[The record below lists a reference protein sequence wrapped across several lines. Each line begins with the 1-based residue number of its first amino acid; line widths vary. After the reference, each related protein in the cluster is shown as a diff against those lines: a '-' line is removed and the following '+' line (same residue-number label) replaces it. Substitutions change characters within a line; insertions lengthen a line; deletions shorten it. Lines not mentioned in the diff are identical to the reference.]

1 MALQS
6 DIQIYIEG
14 NAIHA
19 FKRLTLHQ
27 ELDSHHLLELVCRM
41 DVLEELSGE
50 IASESRNFLG
60 EIVTVQVSTLDS
72 LEGYKELEFKGV
84 VTEVNNTKAFHQ
96 GGGDL
101 IVIKAQSATVLADD
115 GPHYTSYNDMGL
127 TEILDSTFQ
136 GYDQSKLETSFSPQ
150 YSAPL
155 HYSVQQQ
162 ESAWQYASRLA
173 AQYGEWFYYNGKAL
187 IFGKPEDGE
196 ATQLTYGQDLE
207 EFSLKLQPSSNNY
220 NFFTNDYLNAEQI
233 ESATSAVNSNM
244 NGHNAFTSGK
254 SDELFLKETAVF
266 VNTYNDEKLQQ
277 RLDKHVENQKKAE
290 EVNQVQIN
298 GVSDNPGVLLG
309 NVIKIADENGAY
321 GSYRIT
327 RVTHTATEN
336 GRYQNRFEGVT
347 ADADIYP
354 NTNIMAYPRS
364 QSQTAVV
371 MDNADPDSLG
381 RIQVQFPWQK
391 ATGAVTPWLRILTPH
406 AGGEKGFHFIPEID
420 EEVLIGFEGGNAERP
435 YVMGTL
441 YNGNANPAGWKTDA
455 NDIKAIR
462 TRSGHTIEFDDTDGE
477 EKIKI
482 YDNEG
487 SIIIFDTKEK
497 SLYINATEN
506 IEMAAKNIK
515 IMAEENIE
523 IQAKGNIETASEGD
537 TSIQTEG
544 NTTLQAKGDT
554 VISSDASV
562 TVEAKTDAEVKGQN
576 VTAEGKVAAELK
588 GQQTKVQGQMTV
600 IQGASGKIDVV

>member
-6 DIQIYIEG
+6 NIQIYIGG
-14 NAIHA
+14 NQITA
-19 FKRLTLHQ
+19 FK
-27 ELDSHHLLELVCRM
+27 ELSLYQGLAQHHMLELVCRM

-60 EIVTVQVSTLDS
+60 EIITLQVTTLDT

-84 VTEVNNTKAFHQ
+84 VTGVNNTKAFHQ

-101 IVIKAQSATVLADD
+101 VIIKAQSATVLADD

-127 TEILDSTFQ
+127 AEILDQTFQ
-136 GYDQSKLETSFSPQ
+136 GYDQSKLETNFSPQ
-150 YSAPL
+150 YNDPL

-173 AQYGEWFYYNGKAL
+173 AQYGEWFYYNGKTL
-187 IFGKPEDGE
+187 IFGKPEEGE
-196 ATQLTYGQDLE
+196 ATQLIYGQDLE

-220 NFFTNDYLNAEQI
+220 NFFTNDYLNADQV
-233 ESATSAVNSNM
+233 ESATSSVNSNL
-244 NGHNAFTSGK
+244 NGHNAFTSNK
-254 SDELFLKETAVF
+254 SSELFLKETAVF

-290 EVNQVQIN
+290 EANQVKIN

-309 NVIKIADENGAY
+309 SIIKIADENGAY

-336 GRYQNRFEGVT
+336 GRYQNRFEGLT
-347 ADADIYP
+347 ADADVYP

-371 MDNADPDSLG
+371 TDNADPDGLG

-391 ATGAVTPWLRILTPH
+391 ATGATTPWLRILTPH

-420 EEVLIGFEGGNAERP
+420 EEVLVGFEGGNAERP

-441 YNGNANPAGWKTDA
+441 YNGSANAASWNTPE

-462 TRSGHTIEFDDTDGE
+462 TRSGHTIEFSDASGAESITITD
-477 EKIKI
+477 
-482 YDNEG
+482 
-487 SIIIFDTKEK
+487 
-497 SLYINATEN
+497 
-506 IEMAAKNIK
+506 KNHNKVFIDS
-515 IMAEENIE
+515 ANNNIE
-523 IQAKGNIETASEGD
+523 ITANENMILTARNLQVNVSENMDVSVGQNQNVSIGENLNSSIGKEVTTTAKESKTLIEGKIGVQSKELEQNAEKITMNSTKDNMEL
-537 TSIQTEG
+537 SS
-544 NTTLQAKGDT
+544 AKQ
-554 VISSDASV
+554 VISNSSEKNILV
-562 TVEAKTDAEVKGQN
+562 
-576 VTAEGKVAAELK
+576 
-588 GQQTKVQGQMTV
+588 
-600 IQGASGKIDVV
+600 